1 MNYIG
6 VSRLRMV
13 AIMMGFLAV
22 VHPVQAEV
30 KKPQPAD
37 DRVALVN
44 GALINRGEFDG
55 EVLTIQKALL
65 GQGKPLTPN
74 QIASV
79 RTEVIEGMIRREI
92 LYQESRKSGIKPD
105 ENAISAELKALRQ
118 QFSNETEFKN
128 ELSRRHISEESLR
141 SRLEKNSSV
150 QQYIEQQFAAKSEVS
165 DNDLV
170 AYYGSHLDLFK
181 QPLHV
186 RASHIMVRSDPA
198 WEASRKEE
206 ARRKIEQILKNLK
219 KGQDFGALAREQSDG
234 PTRTNGG
241 DLGYIKIG
249 QLENKI
255 ESAVFSLKPGEHS
268 EIIDTGNGFHL
279 FKVIERKPET
289 IVAFDAVKDQL
300 RKLLRQEKGKQEA
313 DLYAKKLRA
322 KANVEMHMT
331 EEIVSAKQP

>member
-1 MNYIG
+1 MNFIG
-6 VSRLRMV
+6 VLRFGMLV
-13 AIMMGFLAV
+13 IMMSILAMV
-22 VHPVQAEV
+22 QPVQAEV

-37 DRVALVN
+37 DSAALVN
-44 GALINRGEFDG
+44 GASISRGEFDG

-65 GQGKPLTPN
+65 GRGKPLTPN
-74 QIASV
+74 QIASI
-79 RTEVIEGMIRREI
+79 RTEVMEGMIRREI
-92 LYQESRKSGIKPD
+92 LCQESRKSGIKAD
-105 ENAISAELKALRQ
+105 ENAVNAELKALRQ
-118 QFSNETEFKN
+118 QFTSETEFKN

-141 SRLEKNSSV
+141 SRMERNNSV
-150 QQYIEQQFAAKSEVS
+150 QQFIERQFAAKTVVS

-170 AYYGSHLDLFK
+170 AYYGSHLDQFK
-181 QPLHV
+181 QPLQV

-198 WEASRKEE
+198 WEASRKED
-206 ARRKIEQILKNLK
+206 ARRKIEQIKKNLK
-219 KGQDFGALAREQSDG
+219 KGQEFGALARELSDG

-249 QLENKI
+249 QLEKQL

-268 EIIDTGNGFHL
+268 EIIETGNGFHL

-289 IVAFDAVKDQL
+289 VLAYDAVKDQL
-300 RKLLRQEKGKQEA
+300 RKLLRQEKGKQAAE
-313 DLYAKKLRA
+313 LYAKTLRP